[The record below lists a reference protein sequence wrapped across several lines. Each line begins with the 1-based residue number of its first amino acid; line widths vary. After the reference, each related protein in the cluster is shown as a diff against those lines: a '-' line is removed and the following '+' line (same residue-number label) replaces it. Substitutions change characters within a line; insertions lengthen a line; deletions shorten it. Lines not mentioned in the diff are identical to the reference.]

1 MRMGNEVSVNS
12 LSDDETLTD
21 KPLRTDGSWIVGFL
35 CFFGLIVTMGL
46 VGWLSQFVLF
56 ASVANVAW
64 LFLGPRYEVFT
75 GLLTIAAGLVWGVW
89 FVFWVVI
96 PTTRNF
102 GRRIGFLGL
111 DFRGIQPHEVKGA
124 VIGWFPGLEGFI
136 RLVKARLHA

>member
-1 MRMGNEVSVNS
+1 MGNEVSVNS

-102 GRRIGFLGL
+102 
-111 DFRGIQPHEVKGA
+111 
-124 VIGWFPGLEGFI
+124 EGFNRM
-136 RLVKARLHA
+136 RLKVQ